1 MVKYFLIVFCL
12 LVTVKYH
19 FRFNEERKMLDL
31 ENINLSNYFK
41 TEKIDPKLQGL
52 KWVSRKYS
60 SNQQAEINKLL
71 IFKKF

>member
-52 KWVSRKYS
+52 NGFRESILL
-60 SNQQAEINKLL
+60 INKL
-71 IFKKF
+71 K